1 MADLILTG
9 KVADKLRD
17 LAERQGRTA
26 EAVVEEMIQHY
37 PPAQE
42 VEATEEQQ
50 GKEPRPGSGT
60 ALLKSALAANIRTR
74 NSDTAARSREILDKE
89 FPEYLRQRMNR
100 PSINEES
107 E

>member
-26 EAVVEEMIQHY
+26 EAVVEEMIKHY

-42 VEATEEQQ
+42 VEVSTEDVTETPDPLV
-50 GKEPRPGSGT
+50 GLIG
-60 ALLKSALAANIRTR
+60 LLDEFTDETDLSSTV
-74 NSDTAARSREILDKE
+74 RET
-89 FPEYLRQRMNR
+89 LRQHTHPKFEWTRR
-100 PSINEES
+100 DRTDE
-107 E
+107 